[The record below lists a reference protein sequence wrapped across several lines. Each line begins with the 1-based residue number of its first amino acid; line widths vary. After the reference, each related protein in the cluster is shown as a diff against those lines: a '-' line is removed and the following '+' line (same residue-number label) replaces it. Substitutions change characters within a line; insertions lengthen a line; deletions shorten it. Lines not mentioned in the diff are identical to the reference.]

1 MSISVSVKKFWYFC
15 PLVKRPLI
23 TISKLPLHAS
33 SIFSNSIDGDTL
45 AVVSSSVNNLWSW
58 IFFFLVPQFVVELS
72 VFFDAWI
79 SLRRS
84 TSFYQLLFQS
94 SKFVSKNMSGLP
106 IQLRNPTSSGVFSIN
121 PSNWSLQFSTL
132 KNLIFPNYHSVVI
145 VVNDLMLLCNMDFMI
160 FLKLISQS
168 SLYFWN
174 WYPNLQRLRIC
185 QA

>member
-58 IFFFLVPQFVVELS
+58 IFFSSSSICCGTFC
-72 VFFDAWI
+72 FFDAWI

-106 IQLRNPTSSGVFSIN
+106 IQLRNPTRSGVFSIN

>member
-58 IFFFLVPQFVVELS
+58 IFFSSSSICCGTFC
-72 VFFDAWI
+72 FFDAWI

-145 VVNDLMLLCNMDFMI
+145 VVNDLMLLYVI
-160 FLKLISQS
+160 WISW
-168 SLYFWN
+168 YFWN
-174 WYPNLQRLRIC
+174 WYRSLLYISEIDIPIYRD
-185 QA
+185 